1 MKTTQVA
8 TPTGNRLLDAL
19 SEQDFTRLAPHL
31 EPVKLAFGDILYH
44 PQQFIEHVYFQQ
56 RSTVSL
62 INILEDGSM
71 VEVGMV
77 GGEGMVGTP
86 LVLASKTSPHQAIVQ
101 IPDGALRMSA
111 EAFRNQMEQ
120 IPKLN
125 YLLLRYTQALM
136 IQIAQTAAC
145 NRAHS
150 IEERL
155 ARWLLQTQ
163 DRAQSDFL
171 DLTQDF
177 LSAMLGVRRAT
188 VSVAAGS
195 LQTAGMIKY
204 RRGKITILDREALE
218 DISCECYRIINTEYA
233 RLLDA

>member
-1 MKTTQVA
+1 MNTTQVDS
-8 TPTGNRLLDAL
+8 PTGNRLLDAL
-19 SEQDFTRLAPHL
+19 SEQDFRRLAPHL
-31 EPVKLAFGDILYH
+31 EPVALILGQILYQ
-44 PQQFIEHVYFQQ
+44 PQQTIEQVYFPR

-71 VEVGMV
+71 VEVGMI
-77 GGEGMVGTP
+77 GGEGAAGTP

-101 IPDGALRMSA
+101 IPDGALRMQA
-111 EAFRNQMEQ
+111 EVFINQLEQ
-120 IPKLN
+120 IPNLKRLM
-125 YLLLRYTQALM
+125 LRYTQALM

-145 NRAHS
+145 NCLHS

-218 DISCECYRIINTEYA
+218 EISCECYRATKAEYD
-233 RLLDA
+233 RLLGA